1 MDRKTK
7 TYNNNCGRPDIERA
21 TIVKY
26 KLTVT
31 GCDGETAFRE
41 YVSETEKK
49 SDYFLHF
56 IIDVDELKQKALRCT
71 MISWVNQDLSD
82 WLIDPMHRVSEY
94 AADSI
99 KNKGSLKLELL
110 GDEEWL
116 VFDFEGSELINCRN
130 CSDIEAEEFFETLY
144 KKGNIIRVFD

>member
-1 MDRKTK
+1 
-7 TYNNNCGRPDIERA
+7 
-21 TIVKY
+21 
-26 KLTVT
+26 
-31 GCDGETAFRE
+31 
-41 YVSETEKK
+41 
-49 SDYFLHF
+49 
-56 IIDVDELKQKALRCT
+56 

-144 KKGNIIRVFD
+144 KNGKIIRVVD